1 MPRIDQKMPA
11 PTSAPAAGAT
21 TTFRL
26 PIGRRYHSLQ
36 LRGHAATAFTVAEI
50 DEIRVL
56 LNNKIVQRFSG
67 ADRNA
72 MNRFDGR
79 EDAAIDA
86 GSFIIEIP
94 FDRYGLLTRPAEE
107 ETAIN
112 TGSVDP
118 NTGKVIN
125 SFSLEIDLASSGIT
139 GTPSL
144 ELWATMS
151 EQLPG
156 GPGTVPHILKSTRD
170 FAGAGEYEISDLP
183 RGGVT
188 TQFLD
193 KVFMR
198 PSTSTID
205 NLKVLANQTTLFE
218 RSNELNERKQR
229 DGIRHP
235 QSGWYVIDR
244 TEHGYG
250 GDPFD
255 LRGLEDWRLKLT
267 TGAALTLTMYSHY
280 LGGLGD

>member
-11 PTSAPAAGAT
+11 PPSVAAGAT

-36 LRGHAATAFTVAEI
+36 LLGSATTITVADLTEL
-50 DEIRVL
+50 RVL

-67 ADRNA
+67 ADRNS

-79 EDAAIDA
+79 EDAAINA
-86 GSFIIEIP
+86 ASFNLEIP
-94 FDRYGLLTRPAEE
+94 FDRYGILTKAGEE

-112 TGSVDP
+112 TGSTDP
-118 NTGKVIN
+118 NSGKVIN
-125 SFSLEIDLASSGIT
+125 AFSIEIDLAGAGGIT
-139 GTPSL
+139 GTPQLSMN
-144 ELWATMS
+144 ATTS
-151 EQLPG
+151 EALPN
-156 GPGTVPHILKSTRD
+156 GPGSVPHILKSTRD
-170 FAGAGEYEISDLP
+170 FAAADQYDISDLP

-193 KVFMR
+193 KLFLK
-198 PSTSTID
+198 PSTSTLD
-205 NLKVLANQTTLFE
+205 NFKVLANQTTLFE
-218 RSNELNERKQR
+218 RTAALNERKQT
-229 DGIRHP
+229 DGIRTP
-235 QSGWYVIDR
+235 QAGWYVIDR

-255 LRGLEDWRLKLT
+255 LRGLEDWRLQLE

-280 LGGLGD
+280 IGGLGD